1 MATMIRWCS
10 AVALSV
16 SATLACSEP
25 LVEGPAP
32 LRFVEQVDWAPF
44 TPQAA
49 GITQQG
55 LAYDLLQLI
64 FTPLQRPVQLQA
76 LPREQVLQQAQQGQ
90 VDGISLTAL
99 DERRIGYLA
108 YSEPLML
115 KRAYLYYNVNAPVPA
130 GLLDWDPD
138 QHLRLGIV
146 KNRLFGPQFQQQRTQ
161 LPMELV
167 ETESLDNLFKWTSS
181 GILAGFLAYEM
192 NAAPLLQQAAYQGK
206 IARMPQ
212 PYYQDAYYLAVD
224 RHGAAMPLLEQINR
238 RIAQIHENGELGQ
251 LLQRYGAS
259 D

>member
-1 MATMIRWCS
+1 MAITQWFSGVVLCLS
-10 AVALSV
+10 TSLAFSEALI
-16 SATLACSEP
+16 
-25 LVEGPAP
+25 EGPAP
-32 LRFVEQVDWAPF
+32 LHFVEQADWAPF
-44 TPQAA
+44 TPPAT

-64 FTPLQRPVQLQA
+64 FTPLQRPVQLES
-76 LPREQVLQQAQQGQ
+76 LPREQVLQRAQLGQ

-130 GLLDWDPD
+130 GLLDWDPG

-146 KNRLFGPQFQQQRTQ
+146 KNRSFGPLFQQQRSQ

-167 ETESLDNLFKWTSS
+167 ESESLDNLFKWTSS

-206 IARMPQ
+206 IARMPV
-212 PYYQDAYYLAVD
+212 PYYQDAYYLAVG
-224 RHGAAMPLLEQINR
+224 RHSAAMPLLEQINR
-238 RIAQIHENGELGQ
+238 RIAELHENGELEQ
-251 LLQRYGAS
+251 VLKRYGAT